1 MSTTRR
7 NSLTSITTDCGPRRR
22 PGEIEVGI
30 LTAGG
35 GAALSSHQRDS
46 NPCLNRDH
54 AFANELNG
62 IRHERSEKANGTKT
76 SSPPESLVQFLLSS
90 WASPTSFRRSAY
102 QRSRPP
108 RAGWRFER
116 GARKLSGG
124 VFMAPEQRMP
134 QRRPRRRTSTGLA
147 RRLRSRGRRR
157 PPATA
162 SAPLLEWPAG
172 ARATCLREACG
183 GVDIKPLLSRFPKGG

>member
-1 MSTTRR
+1 VSAT
-7 NSLTSITTDCGPRRR
+7 PW
-22 PGEIEVGI
+22 
-30 LTAGG
+30 TAGEWYRGQVLVDRYGRLRAMRWGLDHVCRCSRRGVG
-35 GAALSSHQRDS
+35 GGR
-46 NPCLNRDH
+46 NPTPCLNRDH
-54 AFANELNG
+54 AFADELNG
-62 IRHERSEKANGTKT
+62 IRHEQSEKANGTKT

-162 SAPLLEWPAG
+162 SARASRMAG
-172 ARATCLREACG
+172 GCPKATERE
-183 GVDIKPLLSRFPKGG
+183 SRD